1 MLKAN
6 QIESQ
11 GNLKY
16 GCPNRKVKMEKT
28 LKEIIRVIKANCD
41 NDLILLKMVIELKAR
56 VEQLERSKDV
66 I

>member
-1 MLKAN
+1 
-6 QIESQ
+6 
-11 GNLKY
+11 
-16 GCPNRKVKMEKT
+16 MEKT

-56 VEQLERSKDV
+56 VEQLERSKNA

>member
-1 MLKAN
+1 MN
-6 QIESQ
+6 
-11 GNLKY
+11 
-16 GCPNRKVKMEKT
+16 KT
-28 LKEIIRVIKANCD
+28 LNEIIRVIKSNCD